1 MFKDNYVVVLK
12 ANGNIIEE
20 DASKRMFLPFGQE
33 YSVRIINKNSHNCAA
48 ELEINGEKI
57 GRFYVKSGETTDIE
71 RYLDNNNY
79 SGKRFKFTNLND
91 AAVKDKTDIDNGFI
105 QVSFFKER
113 PRPEPI
119 IIKEYHHYNDPWPV
133 IHPQKPWPNT
143 PWYVGDVVCDNYH
156 LNKSYGGMSTSFGSS
171 TPIACN
177 ASFTASN
184 SGPIEG
190 ATVRGSESK
199 QSFSNVYGKDF
210 ESESTIIRLKLFNGE
225 IETKAKYCSGCGRK
239 NSYGHKFCPSCGKGI

>member
-12 ANGNIIEE
+12 ANGNIVEE
-20 DASKRMFLPFGQE
+20 NASKRIFLPFGQE
-33 YSVRIINKNSHNCAA
+33 YSVRIINRNSHNCASD
-48 ELEINGEKI
+48 LEINGEKI

-79 SGKRFKFTNLND
+79 SGKRFKFTSLHD
-91 AAVKDKTDIDNGFI
+91 SSVKDKTDIDNGFI

-119 IIKEYHHYNDPWPV
+119 IIKEYHHYDEPW
-133 IHPQKPWPNT
+133 IKPMSPKRQWPDT
-143 PWYVGDVVCDNYH
+143 PWYVGGIGGTCKKYASSSPIVCN
-156 LNKSYGGMSTSFGSS
+156 T
-171 TPIACN
+171 
-177 ASFTASN
+177 SFTASN

-199 QSFSNVYGKDF
+199 QSFNNVYGKDF

-225 IETKAKYCSGCGRK
+225 IETKAKYCSQCGRK
-239 NSYGHKFCPSCGKGI
+239 NLFRHKFCPSCGKEI